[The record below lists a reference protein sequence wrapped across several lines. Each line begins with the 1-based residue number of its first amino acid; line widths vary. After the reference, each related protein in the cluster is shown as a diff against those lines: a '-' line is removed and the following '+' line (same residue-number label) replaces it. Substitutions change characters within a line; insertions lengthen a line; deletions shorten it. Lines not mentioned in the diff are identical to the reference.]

1 MIKIS
6 EDRVLCGQKNGYLN
20 VVDLNTFQSVI
31 EYQLENS
38 GEEVNDITNT
48 SEEGVFAVA
57 AMEGLFII
65 KIDET

>member
-1 MIKIS
+1 
-6 EDRVLCGQKNGYLN
+6 
-20 VVDLNTFQSVI
+20 VI

>member
-1 MIKIS
+1 
-6 EDRVLCGQKNGYLN
+6 
-20 VVDLNTFQSVI
+20 VI

-48 SEEGVFAVA
+48 NEEGVFAVA

-65 KIDET
+65 RIDES